1 MRISGASSVVGNVK
15 LPGDKSISHRAALIG
30 ALANGETV
38 IGNFADSDDCHST
51 LRCLEALG
59 IGVQR
64 NGGVVMIAGK
74 GKFGFRRPQ
83 APLDCGNSGTTMRL
97 LAGVLAGQP
106 FQTELTGDASLGRR
120 PMERVAE
127 PLRQMGAAIETSE
140 GHAPIRI
147 SGHKP
152 LKAIEYEAPVAS
164 AQLKS
169 CVLLA
174 GLYAEG
180 RTIVSETTETRDHTE
195 RMLAAFGADLR
206 EFDAEGATGIAVS
219 GGSELNGQNIQ
230 IPADPSGAAFFA
242 VAAACLP
249 GSRITFQKVGTNPSR
264 VAFLDLLSELGV
276 KADHSSPGVS
286 AGEPFA
292 DIHIS
297 NSKNVLSLPSILVID
312 GERIAGLID
321 ELPIIAVLGT
331 KVAPGIE
338 VRDASELRV
347 KESDRIAGM
356 VENLRKMGAD
366 IEEFPDGFRVKH
378 SRLFGARV
386 DSFGDHRIAMACSVA
401 ALFAEGETK
410 IGGAECASVSFP
422 NFYRELESVTVR

>member
-1 MRISGASSVVGNVK
+1 MKISGARSVIGQVD
-15 LPGDKSISHRAALIG
+15 LPGDKSISHRAAILG
-30 ALANGETV
+30 AIANGETV
-38 IGNFADSDDCHST
+38 IGNFAESDDCRST
-51 LRCLEALG
+51 LRCLEGLG
-59 IGVQR
+59 VGVKK
-64 NGGVVMIAGK
+64 NGGVVTITGK
-74 GKFGFRRPQ
+74 GKFGFRQAP

-106 FQTELTGDASLGRR
+106 FRTELAGDASLSRR

-127 PLRQMGAAIETSE
+127 PLRQMGASVETSE

-147 SGHKP
+147 SGRKP
-152 LKAIEYEAPVAS
+152 LMAIEYDPPVAS

-180 RTIVSETTETRDHTE
+180 RTIVSETQETRDHTE

-206 EFDAEGATGIAVS
+206 EFGGEGATGIAIS
-219 GGSELNGQNIQ
+219 GGSELTAQDIE

-264 VAFLDLLSELGV
+264 IAFLDLLAELGV
-276 KADHSSPGVS
+276 KADHSGRGIS
-286 AGEPFA
+286 AGEPVA
-292 DIHIS
+292 DIHVS
-297 NSKNVLSLPSILVID
+297 NSKDVLSLPSILVID

-338 VRDASELRV
+338 VRDAAELRV
-347 KESDRIAGM
+347 KESDRIAAM

-378 SRLFGARV
+378 SVLFGARV
-386 DSFGDHRIAMACSVA
+386 DSFDDHRIAMACSVA
-401 ALFAEGETK
+401 ALMAEGETE
-410 IGGAECASVSFP
+410 IEGAEYASVSFP